1 MSVPDESYFPM
12 CPQMNHWKM
21 IRMQA
26 FWMTHG
32 TYQSALRVLQ
42 LTLFC
47 LSVKCSRQTAIH
59 TNKVSCLLCTF
70 LQIALPCYPYLSFI
84 SPPMQSW
91 TVTEE
96 ELLVA
101 AKSQR
106 VICDVDCL
114 YQLLGPAC
122 REPRCPQAV
131 SVVSTYTGATLSL
144 CWQCEHGHQG
154 NWSSSKR
161 CKSKTGYPFFLNDL
175 LAASAVLLSGNHYFK
190 LAVLCKFLNLQLS
203 QSKSKSQAICLT
215 SSRFLQTASRQP
227 QNRTHRTPAA
237 LHSHPLPPRRALAHL
252 PLHAHL
258 TASYQQG

>member
-1 MSVPDESYFPM
+1 M
-12 CPQMNHWKM
+12 
-21 IRMQA
+21 
-26 FWMTHG
+26 
-32 TYQSALRVLQ
+32 
-42 LTLFC
+42 LFC
-47 LSVKCSRQTAIH
+47 LSVRLSSPSWKEWYVVDICTFCDWSVLTAFWKQLPWARESSWFHYARRTPHSSRQTARLHYHVIH
-59 TNKVSCLLCTF
+59 S
-70 LQIALPCYPYLSFI
+70 LSSI
-84 SPPMQSW
+84 SPPMQAW

-106 VICDVDCL
+106 VICDVTVCSNCL
-114 YQLLGPAC
+114 VQHAENQDVPKLFLQCQP
-122 REPRCPQAV
+122 
-131 SVVSTYTGATLSL
+131 TLHGATLSL
-144 CWQCEHGHQG
+144 CWQCEGGHQG
-154 NWSSSKR
+154 NWSNSKR